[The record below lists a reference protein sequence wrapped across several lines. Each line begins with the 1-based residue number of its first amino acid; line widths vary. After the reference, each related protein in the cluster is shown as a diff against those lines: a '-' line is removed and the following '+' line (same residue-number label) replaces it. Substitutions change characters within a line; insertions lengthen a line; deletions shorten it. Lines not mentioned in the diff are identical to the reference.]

1 MTARAFRTNQIKL
14 DSQLVNLDESS
25 QASPLLNEPSH
36 PYCIDRL
43 LILHCMT
50 SPFCA
55 QNISFGKNALLPPK
69 KHRSLQTP
77 YCQLLSC
84 PGCNDGHLSKNSA
97 CHRGT
102 RSNITYSSVHSSSL
116 SLLPSANTSR
126 VHCFQAGNLQD
137 YNRNLSPGLT
147 SFADAGR
154 RHRLT
159 SSQRLVRFSNAGS
172 GWQRGRVGLGQRPH
186 PLPDP

>member
-1 MTARAFRTNQIKL
+1 VLGSWTMTARAFRTNQIKL

-55 QNISFGKNALLPPK
+55 QNISFEKNALLPPK

-77 YCQLLSC
+77 YCQLLSY
-84 PGCNDGHLSKNSA
+84 PGCNDGHLNKNSA
-97 CHRGT
+97 CHWGT
-102 RSNITYSSVHSSSL
+102 HSNIAYSPVQHF
-116 SLLPSANTSR
+116 SLLPFAITHLEFTAPIPSWQYTR
-126 VHCFQAGNLQD
+126 LQ
-137 YNRNLSPGLT
+137 P
-147 SFADAGR
+147 
-154 RHRLT
+154 
-159 SSQRLVRFSNAGS
+159 
-172 GWQRGRVGLGQRPH
+172 
-186 PLPDP
+186 